1 MKLSDVRLLSFD
13 CYGTLIDWEFGITDV
28 VMRLAQPH
36 GLHPTEQEILSLFAS
51 HETHVQDANPT
62 WTYPVILAETW
73 RRMAESLGLPSRTS
87 HPEQCERDAH
97 TFASSVPTW
106 PAFPDSHQALLDLQR
121 QCKLVI
127 LSNVDNASFAGSNA
141 RLGVTFDAILTAQ
154 DIGSYKPDVRNFH
167 VLLERVRAMGV
178 GPEQHLHVA
187 QSLFHDHVPAQSV
200 GLKTVWINRYGVKRA
215 SASSHGATPPASA
228 SSHGATPAVSTAG
241 ATPAA
246 APVTPHWEYPT
257 LRAFADALFSG

>member
-13 CYGTLIDWEFGITDV
+13 CYGTLIDWESGITDV
-28 VMRLAQPH
+28 VTRLARPH
-36 GLHPTEQEILSLFAS
+36 GLHPTEQQILSLFAS

-106 PAFPDSHQALLDLQR
+106 PAFPDSHQALLDLQG

-167 VLLERVRAMGV
+167 VLLERARAMGV

-200 GLKTVWINRYGVKRA
+200 GLKTVWINRYGAKRA
-215 SASSHGATPPASA
+215 AAGSSGGTAH
-228 SSHGATPAVSTAG
+228 TAG

-246 APVTPHWEYPT
+246 APVNPHWEYPT
-257 LRAFADALFSG
+257 LRAFADALLSR

>member
-1 MKLSDVRLLSFD
+1 MKFSDVRLLSFD
-13 CYGTLIDWEFGITDV
+13 CYGTLIDWEFGITEV
-28 VMRLAQPH
+28 VRRLAQPH
-36 GLHPTEQEILSLFAS
+36 GVHPTEQEVLSLFAS

-73 RRMAESLGLPSRTS
+73 RRMAESLGLPSRANQ
-87 HPEQCERDAH
+87 PEQCEQDAH
-97 TFASSVPTW
+97 AFASSVPKW
-106 PAFPDSHQALLDLQR
+106 PAFPDSHQALIDLQSR
-121 QCKLVI
+121 CKLVI
-127 LSNVDNASFAGSNA
+127 LSNVDNTSFAGSNA

-167 VLLERVRAMGV
+167 VLLERARAMGV

-200 GLKTVWINRYGVKRA
+200 GLKTVWINRYGAKRA
-215 SASSHGATPPASA
+215 AAVASGGTAKAHS
-228 SSHGATPAVSTAG
+228 AG

-246 APVTPHWEYPT
+246 APVNPNWEYPT
-257 LRAFADALFSG
+257 LRAFADALMSS

>member
-1 MKLSDVRLLSFD
+1 MKFSDVRLLSFD

-28 VMRLAQPH
+28 VTRLARSH
-36 GLHPTEQEILSLFAS
+36 GVQPTEQEILALFAS

-87 HPEQCERDAH
+87 GAEQCERDAQ
-97 TFASSVPTW
+97 TFASSVPMW
-106 PAFPDSHQALLDLQR
+106 PAFPDSHDALLDLQR

-127 LSNVDNASFAGSNA
+127 LSNVDNVSFAGSNA

-154 DIGSYKPDVRNFH
+154 DIGSYKPDVHNFN
-167 VLLERVRAMGV
+167 VLLEKARTMGV
-178 GPEQHLHVA
+178 GVDQHLHVA

-200 GLKTVWINRYGVKRA
+200 GLKTVWINRYGAKRA
-215 SASSHGATPPASA
+215 AAGSL
-228 SSHGATPAVSTAG
+228 G

-246 APVTPHWEYPT
+246 EPVTPHWEYPT
-257 LRAFADALFSG
+257 LRAFADALSSG

>member
-1 MKLSDVRLLSFD
+1 
-13 CYGTLIDWEFGITDV
+13 
-28 VMRLAQPH
+28 
-36 GLHPTEQEILSLFAS
+36 
-51 HETHVQDANPT
+51 
-62 WTYPVILAETW
+62 
-73 RRMAESLGLPSRTS
+73 
-87 HPEQCERDAH
+87 
-97 TFASSVPTW
+97 VPTW
-106 PAFPDSHQALLDLQR
+106 PAFPDSHQALLDLQG

-141 RLGVTFDAILTAQ
+141 QLGVTFDAILTAQ

-167 VLLERVRAMGV
+167 VLLEQARSMGV

-200 GLKTVWINRYGVKRA
+200 GLKTVWINRYGAKRA
-215 SASSHGATPPASA
+215 AASSHS
-228 SSHGATPAVSTAG
+228 ATPAAAAGSVGGSANAHSAG

-257 LRAFADALFSG
+257 LRAFADALRNTF

>member
-1 MKLSDVRLLSFD
+1 MKFSDVRLLSFD
-13 CYGTLIDWEFGITDV
+13 CYGTLIDWEFGITEV
-28 VMRLAQPH
+28 VRRLAQPH
-36 GLHPTEQEILSLFAS
+36 GVHPTEQEVLSLFAS

-73 RRMAESLGLPSRTS
+73 RRMAESLGLPSRANQ
-87 HPEQCERDAH
+87 PEQCERDAH
-97 TFASSVPTW
+97 AFASSVPTW
-106 PAFPDSHQALLDLQR
+106 PAFPDSHQALIDLQSR
-121 QCKLVI
+121 CKLVI

-167 VLLERVRAMGV
+167 VLLERARAMGV

-200 GLKTVWINRYGVKRA
+200 GLKTVWINRYGAKRA
-215 SASSHGATPPASA
+215 AAVASGGTAKAHS
-228 SSHGATPAVSTAG
+228 AG

-246 APVTPHWEYPT
+246 APVNPNWEYPT
-257 LRAFADALFSG
+257 LRAFADALMSS

>member
-1 MKLSDVRLLSFD
+1 MKFSDVRLLSFD

-28 VMRLAQPH
+28 VTRLARSH
-36 GLHPTEQEILSLFAS
+36 GAQPTEQEILALFAS

-87 HPEQCERDAH
+87 GAEQCERDAQ
-97 TFASSVPTW
+97 TFASSVPMW
-106 PAFPDSHQALLDLQR
+106 PAFPDSHDALLELQR

-127 LSNVDNASFAGSNA
+127 LSNVDNVSFAGSNA

-154 DIGSYKPDVRNFH
+154 DIGSYKPDVHNFN
-167 VLLERVRAMGV
+167 VLLEKARTMGA
-178 GPEQHLHVA
+178 GLDQHLHVA

-200 GLKTVWINRYGVKRA
+200 GLKTVWINRYGAKRA
-215 SASSHGATPPASA
+215 AAGSL
-228 SSHGATPAVSTAG
+228 G

-257 LRAFADALFSG
+257 LRAFADALLSG

>member
-1 MKLSDVRLLSFD
+1 MKFSDVRLLSFD

-28 VMRLAQPH
+28 VTRLARSH
-36 GLHPTEQEILSLFAS
+36 GVQPTEQEILALFAS

-87 HPEQCERDAH
+87 GAEQCERDAQ

-106 PAFPDSHQALLDLQR
+106 PAFPDSHDALLDLQR

-154 DIGSYKPDVRNFH
+154 DIGSYKPDVRNFN
-167 VLLERVRAMGV
+167 VLLEKARTMGV
-178 GPEQHLHVA
+178 GVDQHLHVA

-200 GLKTVWINRYGVKRA
+200 GLKTVWINRYGAKRA
-215 SASSHGATPPASA
+215 AAGSL
-228 SSHGATPAVSTAG
+228 G

-257 LRAFADALFSG
+257 LRAFADALLSG

>member
-1 MKLSDVRLLSFD
+1 MKFSDVRLLSFD

-28 VMRLAQPH
+28 VTRLARSH
-36 GLHPTEQEILSLFAS
+36 GVQPTEQEILALFAS

-87 HPEQCERDAH
+87 GAEQCERDAQ

-106 PAFPDSHQALLDLQR
+106 PTFPDSHDALLDLQR

-154 DIGSYKPDVRNFH
+154 DIGSYKPDVRNFN
-167 VLLERVRAMGV
+167 VLLEKARTMGV
-178 GPEQHLHVA
+178 GVDQHLHVA

-200 GLKTVWINRYGVKRA
+200 GLKTVWINRYGAKRA
-215 SASSHGATPPASA
+215 AAGSL
-228 SSHGATPAVSTAG
+228 G

-257 LRAFADALFSG
+257 LRAFADELLAR

>member
-1 MKLSDVRLLSFD
+1 MKFSDVRLLSFD

-28 VMRLAQPH
+28 VTRLARSH
-36 GLHPTEQEILSLFAS
+36 GVQPTEQEILALFAS

-87 HPEQCERDAH
+87 GAEQCERDAQ

-106 PAFPDSHQALLDLQR
+106 PAFPDSHDALLDLQR

-154 DIGSYKPDVRNFH
+154 DIGSYKPDVRNFN
-167 VLLERVRAMGV
+167 VLLEKARTMGV
-178 GPEQHLHVA
+178 GVDQHLHVA

-200 GLKTVWINRYGVKRA
+200 GLKTVWINRYGAKRA
-215 SASSHGATPPASA
+215 AAGSL
-228 SSHGATPAVSTAG
+228 G

-257 LRAFADALFSG
+257 LRAFADALSSG

>member
-28 VMRLAQPH
+28 VTRLAQPY
-36 GLHPTEQEILSLFAS
+36 GVHPMEQQILSLFAS
-51 HETHVQDANPT
+51 HETRVQDANPT

-73 RRMAESLGLPSRTS
+73 RRMATSLGLPSRENQ
-87 HPEQCERDAH
+87 PEQCELDAH

-106 PAFPDSHQALLDLQR
+106 PAFPDSHQALLDLQG

-141 RLGVTFDAILTAQ
+141 QLGVTFDAILTAQ

-167 VLLERVRAMGV
+167 VLLEQARSMGV

-200 GLKTVWINRYGVKRA
+200 GLKTVWINRYGAKRA
-215 SASSHGATPPASA
+215 SASSHS
-228 SSHGATPAVSTAG
+228 ATPAANTAG

>member
-1 MKLSDVRLLSFD
+1 MKFSDVRLLSFD

-28 VMRLAQPH
+28 VTRLARSH
-36 GLHPTEQEILSLFAS
+36 GLQPTEQEILALFAS

-87 HPEQCERDAH
+87 GAEQCERDAQ
-97 TFASSVPTW
+97 TFASSVPMW
-106 PAFPDSHQALLDLQR
+106 PAFPDSHDALLDLQR

-127 LSNVDNASFAGSNA
+127 LSNVDNVSFAGSNA
-141 RLGVTFDAILTAQ
+141 RLGITFDAILTAQ
-154 DIGSYKPDVRNFH
+154 DIGSYKPDVHNFN
-167 VLLERVRAMGV
+167 VLLEKARTMGA
-178 GPEQHLHVA
+178 GLDQHLHVA

-200 GLKTVWINRYGVKRA
+200 GLKTVWINRYGAKRA
-215 SASSHGATPPASA
+215 AAGSL
-228 SSHGATPAVSTAG
+228 G

-257 LRAFADALFSG
+257 LRVFADALLSG

>member
-1 MKLSDVRLLSFD
+1 MTTFSDVRLLSFD
-13 CYGTLIDWEFGITDV
+13 CYGTLIDWEFGITEV
-28 VMRLAQPH
+28 VTRLAKPH
-36 GLHPTEQEILSLFAS
+36 GVHPTEQEILSLFAS

-73 RRMAESLGLPSRTS
+73 RRMADSLGLPSRTTNAD
-87 HPEQCERDAH
+87 QCERDAH
-97 TFASSVPTW
+97 AFASSVPTW

-154 DIGSYKPDVRNFH
+154 DIGSYKPDLHNFRM
-167 VLLERVRAMGV
+167 LLEKAHHMGV
-178 GPEQHLHVA
+178 SPDQHLHVA
-187 QSLFHDHVPAQSV
+187 QSLFHDHVPAQAV
-200 GLKTVWINRYGVKRA
+200 GLRTVWINRYGAKRKA
-215 SASSHGATPPASA
+215 AGSL
-228 SSHGATPAVSTAG
+228 G

-246 APVTPHWEYPT
+246 APVTPNWEYPT
-257 LRAFADALFSG
+257 LRAFADALLAVA

>member
-1 MKLSDVRLLSFD
+1 MKFSDVRLLSFD

-28 VMRLAQPH
+28 VTRLAGSH
-36 GLHPTEQEILSLFAS
+36 GVQPTEQEILALFAS

-87 HPEQCERDAH
+87 GAEQCERDAQ

-106 PAFPDSHQALLDLQR
+106 PAFPDSHDALLDLQR

-154 DIGSYKPDVRNFH
+154 DIGSYKPDVRNFN
-167 VLLERVRAMGV
+167 VLLENARTMGV
-178 GPEQHLHVA
+178 GVDQHLHVA

-200 GLKTVWINRYGVKRA
+200 GLKTVWINRYGAKRA
-215 SASSHGATPPASA
+215 AAGSL
-228 SSHGATPAVSTAG
+228 G

-257 LRAFADALFSG
+257 LRAFADALSSG

>member
-1 MKLSDVRLLSFD
+1 MKFSDVRLLSFD
-13 CYGTLIDWEFGITDV
+13 CYGTLIDWEFGITEV
-28 VMRLAQPH
+28 VRRLAQPH
-36 GLHPTEQEILSLFAS
+36 GVHPTEQEVLSLFAS

-73 RRMAESLGLPSRTS
+73 RRMAESLGLPSRANQ
-87 HPEQCERDAH
+87 PEQCERDAH
-97 TFASSVPTW
+97 AFASSVPKW
-106 PAFPDSHQALLDLQR
+106 PAFPDSHQALIDLQSR
-121 QCKLVI
+121 CKLVI

-167 VLLERVRAMGV
+167 VLLERARAMGV

-200 GLKTVWINRYGVKRA
+200 GLKTVWINRYGAKRA
-215 SASSHGATPPASA
+215 AAVASGGTAKAHS
-228 SSHGATPAVSTAG
+228 AG

-246 APVTPHWEYPT
+246 APVNPNWEYPT
-257 LRAFADALFSG
+257 LRAFADALMSS

>member
-1 MKLSDVRLLSFD
+1 MKFSDIRLLSFD

-28 VMRLAQPH
+28 VTRLARSH
-36 GLHPTEQEILSLFAS
+36 GVQPTEQEILALFAS

-87 HPEQCERDAH
+87 GAEQCERDAQM
-97 TFASSVPTW
+97 FASSVPMW
-106 PAFPDSHQALLDLQR
+106 PAFPDSHDALLDLQR

-127 LSNVDNASFAGSNA
+127 LSNVDNVSFAGSNA

-154 DIGSYKPDVRNFH
+154 DIGSYKPDVHNFN
-167 VLLERVRAMGV
+167 VLLEKARTMGA
-178 GPEQHLHVA
+178 GLDQHLHVA

-200 GLKTVWINRYGVKRA
+200 GLKTVWINRYGAKRA
-215 SASSHGATPPASA
+215 AAGSL
-228 SSHGATPAVSTAG
+228 G

-257 LRAFADALFSG
+257 LRAFADALLSG

>member
-1 MKLSDVRLLSFD
+1 MKFSDVRLLSFD

-28 VMRLAQPH
+28 VTRLARSH
-36 GLHPTEQEILSLFAS
+36 GVQPTEQEILALFAS

-87 HPEQCERDAH
+87 GAEQCERDAQA
-97 TFASSVPTW
+97 FASSVPMW
-106 PAFPDSHQALLDLQR
+106 PAFPDSHDALLDLQR

-127 LSNVDNASFAGSNA
+127 LSNVDNVSFAGSNA

-154 DIGSYKPDVRNFH
+154 DIGSYKPDVHNFN
-167 VLLERVRAMGV
+167 VLLEKARTMGA
-178 GPEQHLHVA
+178 GLDQHLHVA

-200 GLKTVWINRYGVKRA
+200 GLKTVWINRYGAKRA
-215 SASSHGATPPASA
+215 AAGSL
-228 SSHGATPAVSTAG
+228 G

-257 LRAFADALFSG
+257 LRAFADALLSG

>member
-28 VMRLAQPH
+28 VTRLARPH
-36 GLHPTEQEILSLFAS
+36 GLHPTEQQILSLFAS
-51 HETHVQDANPT
+51 RETHVQDANPT

-106 PAFPDSHQALLDLQR
+106 PAFPDSHEALLDLQR

-167 VLLERVRAMGV
+167 VLLERARAMGV
-178 GPEQHLHVA
+178 GPEHHLHVA

-200 GLKTVWINRYGVKRA
+200 GLKTVWINRYGAKRA
-215 SASSHGATPPASA
+215 SASSHS
-228 SSHGATPAVSTAG
+228 ATPAANTAG